1 MHILCIPQGHYL
13 LMKRKRHGM
22 EGMELFWEPGEKC
35 EAAPTTLRDEPKSP
49 SDPNESARQCFR
61 L

>member
-1 MHILCIPQGHYL
+1 
-13 LMKRKRHGM
+13 M